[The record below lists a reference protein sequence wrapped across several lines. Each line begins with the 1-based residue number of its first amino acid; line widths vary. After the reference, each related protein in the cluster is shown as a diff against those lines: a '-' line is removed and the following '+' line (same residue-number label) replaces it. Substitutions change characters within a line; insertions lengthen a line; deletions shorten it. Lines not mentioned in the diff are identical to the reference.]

1 MSQEYTE
8 DKEVKLTKLS
18 SGRRLLEAM
27 LILCSLFAIWLMA
40 ALLSFNPSDPSWS
53 QTAWHEPIHNLGGA
67 PGAWLADT
75 LFFIFGVMAYT
86 IPVIIIGGCWF
97 AWRHQENDEYIDYF
111 AVSLRLIGALALILT
126 SCGLAAIN
134 ADDIWY
140 FASGGVIGSLLST
153 TLQPLLHSSGG
164 TIALLC
170 IWAAGLTLFTGWSW
184 VSIAEKLGGGILSVL
199 TFASNRTRRDD
210 TWVDEG
216 EYEDDEEEYDDEEAA
231 RPQESRRARIL
242 RSALARRKRLA
253 EKFTNP
259 MGRKTDAALF
269 SGKRMDDGEEVVQYS
284 ASGAP
289 VAADDVLFSGA
300 SAARPAEDD
309 VLFSGASAVRPGDF
323 DPYDPLLNGHSIAEP
338 VSAAA
343 AATAAPQAW
352 AESPVGHHGAAPA
365 YQPEASYPPQQAYQ
379 PEPAPFQQAAYQPPA
394 GQTAPQAYQPEP
406 APYQQPVYDPRAG
419 QPAPQAYQPEPA
431 PYQQPVYDPRAGQP
445 APQAYQPEPAPYQQP
460 AYDPQAG
467 QPAPQA
473 YQPEPAPY
481 QQPAYDPQ
489 AGQPAPQAYQPE
501 PAPYQ
506 QPAYDPH
513 AGQPAPQA
521 YQPEPAPYQQP
532 AYDPYAGQP
541 APQTYQQPAYDPN
554 AGQLA
559 PQTYQQPAY
568 DPNAGQPAPQPYQ
581 PEPAAYQ
588 PQSAPVP
595 PPEPEPEVVQ
605 EEVKRPPLYYFEEV
619 EEKRAREREL
629 LASWYQ
635 PIPEPE
641 SPIATK
647 PLTPPT
653 TASKP
658 PVETTVVSA
667 VAAGVHQATAASG
680 GAAAATSSTAAS
692 AAATPLFSPASSGPR
707 VQVKEGIGPKLPR
720 PNRVRVPTRRELA
733 SYGIKLPSQREAE
746 QRARQA
752 ERDPHY
758 DDELLSDEEADA
770 MEQDELARQFAATQQ
785 QRYGHRWEDDN
796 ATDDDEADAAA
807 EAELA
812 RQFAATQQQRYATEQ
827 PPGANPFSPADYEF
841 SPMKTLVNDGPSE
854 PLFTP
859 TPEVQPQQPAQRYQQ
874 PAAAPQQGYQPAQHQ
889 PIHHQPVPPQ
899 PQSYPTASQP
909 VQPQQPV
916 APQGHQPAAPA
927 PQESLIHPLLMR
939 NGDSRPLQKPTTPLP
954 SLDLLTPP
962 PSEVEPVDT
971 FALEQM
977 ARLVEARLADFRIKA
992 DVVNYSPGPVIT
1004 RFELNLAPGVK
1015 AARISNLSRDLAR
1028 SLSTVAVRVVEVIPG
1043 KPYVGLELPNK
1054 KRQTVYLREVLDN
1067 AKFRDNPSPL
1077 TVVLGKDIA
1086 GDPVVADLA
1095 KMPHLLVAG
1104 TTGSGKSVGVNAM
1117 ILSMLYKAQPEDV
1130 RFIMID
1136 PKMLELSVYEGIP
1149 HLLTEVVTDMKD
1161 AANALR
1167 WSVNEMERRYKL
1179 MSALG
1184 VRNLAG
1190 YNEKIAEA
1198 ARMGR
1203 PIPDPYW
1210 KPGDSMD
1217 AVHPVLEKL
1226 PYIVVLV
1233 DEFADLMMTVG
1244 KKVEELIARLAQKAR
1259 AAGIHLVLA
1268 TQRPSVDV
1276 ITGLIKA
1283 NIPTRIAFTVSSK
1296 IDSRTILD
1304 QGGAESLLGMGDML
1318 YSGPNSTTPV
1328 RVHGAFVRDQEVHAV
1343 VQDWKARGRPQYVDG
1358 ITSDSE
1364 SEGGGGGF
1372 DGGEELDP
1380 LFDQAVNFVTEKRKA
1395 SISGVQRQFRIGYN
1409 RAARI
1414 IEQMEAQGIVSEQG
1428 HNGNREVLAP
1438 PPFE

>member
-8 DKEVKLTKLS
+8 DKEVTLTKLS
-18 SGRRLLEAM
+18 SGRRLLEAL
-27 LILCSLFAIWLMA
+27 LILIVLFAVWLMA

-53 QTAWHEPIHNLGGA
+53 QTAWHEPIHNLGGM

-86 IPVIIIGGCWF
+86 IPVIIVGGCWF
-97 AWRHQENDEYIDYF
+97 AWRHQSSDEYIDYF
-111 AVSLRLIGALALILT
+111 AVSLRFIGVLALILT

-170 IWAAGLTLFTGWSW
+170 VWAAGLTLFTGWSW
-184 VSIAEKLGGGILSVL
+184 VTIAEKLGGWILNIL

-210 TWVDEG
+210 TWVDED
-216 EYEDDEEEYDDEEAA
+216 EYEDDEEYEDENHGK
-231 RPQESRRARIL
+231 QHESRRARIL
-242 RSALARRKRLA
+242 RGALARRKRLA
-253 EKFTNP
+253 EKFINP
-259 MGRKTDAALF
+259 MGRQTDAALF
-269 SGKRMDDGEEVVQYS
+269 SGKRMDDDEEIIYT
-284 ASGAP
+284 ARG
-289 VAADDVLFSGA
+289 VAADPDDVLFSGNRA
-300 SAARPAEDD
+300 TQPEYDE
-309 VLFSGASAVRPGDF
+309 
-323 DPYDPLLNGHSIAEP
+323 YDPLLNGAPITEP
-338 VSAAA
+338 VAVAA
-343 AATAAPQAW
+343 AATTATQSWAAPVEPVTQTPPVASVDVPPSQPTVAW
-352 AESPVGHHGAAPA
+352 QPVPGPQTGEPVIAPA
-365 YQPEASYPPQQAYQ
+365 PEGYPQQSQYAQ
-379 PEPAPFQQAAYQPPA
+379 PAVQYNEPL
-394 GQTAPQAYQPEP
+394 
-406 APYQQPVYDPRAG
+406 QQPVQPQQPYYAPAAE
-419 QPAPQAYQPEPA
+419 QPAQQPYYAPAAEQPVQQPYYAPA
-431 PYQQPVYDPRAGQP
+431 PEQPVAGNAWQAEEQQSTF
-445 APQAYQPEPAPYQQP
+445 APQSTYQTE
-460 AYDPQAG
+460 
-467 QPAPQA
+467 
-473 YQPEPAPY
+473 
-481 QQPAYDPQ
+481 
-489 AGQPAPQAYQPE
+489 
-501 PAPYQ
+501 
-506 QPAYDPH
+506 
-513 AGQPAPQA
+513 
-521 YQPEPAPYQQP
+521 
-532 AYDPYAGQP
+532 
-541 APQTYQQPAYDPN
+541 QTYQQPAAQEP
-554 AGQLA
+554 L
-559 PQTYQQPAY
+559 YQQPQSVEQ
-568 DPNAGQPAPQPYQ
+568 QP
-581 PEPAAYQ
+581 
-588 PQSAPVP
+588 VV
-595 PPEPEPEVVQ
+595 EPEPVV
-605 EEVKRPPLYYFEEV
+605 EETKPARPPLYYFEEV
-619 EEKRAREREL
+619 EEKRAREREQ
-629 LASWYQ
+629 LAAWYQ
-635 PIPEPE
+635 PIPEPVKE
-641 SPIATK
+641 PEPIKSSLKA
-647 PLTPPT
+647 PSV
-653 TASKP
+653 AAVP
-658 PVETTVVSA
+658 PVEAAAAVSPL
-667 VAAGVHQATAASG
+667 ASG
-680 GAAAATSSTAAS
+680 VKKATLATGAAATVAA
-692 AAATPLFSPASSGPR
+692 PVFSLANSGGPR
-707 VQVKEGIGPKLPR
+707 PQVKEGIGPQLPR
-720 PNRVRVPTRRELA
+720 PKRIRVPTRRELA
-733 SYGIKLPSQREAE
+733 SYGIKLPSQRAAEEKAREA
-746 QRARQA
+746 QRNQY
-752 ERDPHY
+752 DSGDQY
-758 DDELLSDEEADA
+758 NDDEIDA
-770 MEQDELARQFAATQQ
+770 MQQDELARQFAQTQQ
-785 QRYGHRWEDDN
+785 QRYGEQYQHDVPVNAED
-796 ATDDDEADAAA
+796 ADAAA

-812 RQFAATQQQRYATEQ
+812 RQFAQTQQQRYSGEQ
-827 PPGANPFSPADYEF
+827 PAGANPFSLDDFEF
-841 SPMKTLVNDGPSE
+841 SPMKALLDDGPHE

-859 TPEVQPQQPAQRYQQ
+859 IVEPVQ
-874 PAAAPQQGYQPAQHQ
+874 
-889 PIHHQPVPPQ
+889 
-899 PQSYPTASQP
+899 
-909 VQPQQPV
+909 QPQQPV
-916 APQGHQPAAPA
+916 APQQQYQQPQQPVPPQQQYQQPQQPVA
-927 PQESLIHPLLMR
+927 PQPQYQQPQQQVAPQPQYQQPQQPVAPQPQYQQPQQPVAPQPQYQQPQQPVAPQQQDTLLHPLLMR
-939 NGDSRPLQKPTTPLP
+939 NGDSRPLHKPTTPLP

-1086 GDPVVADLA
+1086 GEPVVADLA

-1167 WSVNEMERRYKL
+1167 WCVNEMERRYKL

-1198 ARMGR
+1198 DRMMR

-1217 AVHPVLEKL
+1217 AQHPVLKKE

-1304 QGGAESLLGMGDML
+1304 QAGAESLLGMGDML
-1318 YSGPNSTTPV
+1318 YSGPNSTLPV

-1364 SEGGGGGF
+1364 SEGGAGGF
-1372 DGGEELDP
+1372 DGAEELDP
-1380 LFDQAVNFVTEKRKA
+1380 LFDQAVQFVTEKRKA

-1438 PPFE
+1438 PPFD